1 LTHCQD
7 ATEAELCAL
16 EEGLKLALQWSNLNF
31 LVETDSAE
39 ALELLKEATL
49 NLSAYAFRVN
59 AIRDMMQERSTR
71 IAKIGREA
79 NVVSHEL
86 ARIGRVQNRTEFWL
100 ASAPPEIAKAIE
112 HDRNSI
118 LIYYIVIPP
127 AKKRTMM
134 LTTTSAS
141 FLKNLPVNCIPLSI
155 LLEEQ
160 YCLSIIQQPTK

>member
-1 LTHCQD
+1 
-7 ATEAELCAL
+7 
-16 EEGLKLALQWSNLNF
+16 
-31 LVETDSAE
+31 
-39 ALELLKEATL
+39 
-49 NLSAYAFRVN
+49 
-59 AIRDMMQERSTR
+59 
-71 IAKIGREA
+71 
-79 NVVSHEL
+79 
-86 ARIGRVQNRTEFWL
+86 VQNRTEFWL

-160 YCLSIIQQPTK
+160 YCLSIIPIWKQPTK